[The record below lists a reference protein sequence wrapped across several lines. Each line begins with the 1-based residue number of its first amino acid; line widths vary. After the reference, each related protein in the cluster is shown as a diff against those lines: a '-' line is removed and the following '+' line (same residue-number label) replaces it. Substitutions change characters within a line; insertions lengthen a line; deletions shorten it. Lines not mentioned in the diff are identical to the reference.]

1 MKENVTCSQW
11 VWGITLFV
19 SLILL
24 LVLLPLSFS
33 YVEYDEY
40 ALKKHTVENTVET
53 DSTYDVGRYYW
64 GVDRTALPFS
74 RHFQKVTETFS
85 IFPTNGLEFDVD
97 VVFWYRI
104 QKENLGQL
112 YKAFGTSFDSQ
123 VRNRANAKIKNVA
136 PTFALDDYI
145 TNRPLI
151 TTTLHAGLVPDLNN
165 IYMDLP
171 ADKFYL
177 ANVEIPAEVKQ
188 KDLDAAVQSQ
198 RNIEEQNHQL
208 AALVRKET
216 DKLVEEVAAEIDL
229 IGLTATAQ
237 ADALKQE
244 AEAVAEKTESAADGL
259 GLKNLFLQVNVTT
272 TPIKEKYI
280 AYFAFLDS
288 LPVSA

>member
-123 VRNRANAKIKNVA
+123 VRNRANAKIKNVG
-136 PTFALDDYI
+136 T
-145 TNRPLI
+145 
-151 TTTLHAGLVPDLNN
+151 
-165 IYMDLP
+165 
-171 ADKFYL
+171 
-177 ANVEIPAEVKQ
+177 
-188 KDLDAAVQSQ
+188 
-198 RNIEEQNHQL
+198 
-208 AALVRKET
+208 
-216 DKLVEEVAAEIDL
+216 
-229 IGLTATAQ
+229 
-237 ADALKQE
+237 
-244 AEAVAEKTESAADGL
+244 
-259 GLKNLFLQVNVTT
+259 
-272 TPIKEKYI
+272 
-280 AYFAFLDS
+280 
-288 LPVSA
+288 